1 MAGKMSTFIS
11 EKEST
16 PRTNIRSAM
25 TATESG
31 RRKARRTIHI
41 GREAFGNGARF
52 YARKAFR
59 SLDQDRAPFRTE
71 QVSLRKRLRGVT
83 LAVPKRS
90 APKKFPCALQPQQQ
104 YLSKTPVSHFAA

>member
-16 PRTNIRSAM
+16 PSSNIRSAV

-59 SLDQDRAPFRTE
+59 SRDQDRAPFRTG
-71 QVSLRKRLRGVT
+71 QVSFRKRSRGRCLPCENDWAQPRPPPISA
-83 LAVPKRS
+83 LA
-90 APKKFPCALQPQQQ
+90 
-104 YLSKTPVSHFAA
+104 